1 MDIRI
6 TFAQYCNWKK
16 SPQEMVKNVM
26 FLKQIGE
33 NAMMSSSQGFNF
45 KKAILLKIHTMI
57 ALKNT
62 KLYHLSKPVT
72 RKCQQ
77 LQKTKINLSVKFL
90 HASITER

>member
-33 NAMMSSSQGFNF
+33 NAMNEFITRFQFQESNSSQDTYYDNI
-45 KKAILLKIHTMI
+45 KKHKAVLFVKTSNKKMSTI
-57 ALKNT
+57 AEDEN
-62 KLYHLSKPVT
+62 
-72 RKCQQ
+72 
-77 LQKTKINLSVKFL
+77 
-90 HASITER
+90 

>member
-33 NAMMSSSQGFNF
+33 NAMNEFITRFQFQESNSSQD
-45 KKAILLKIHTMI
+45 TYMI
-57 ALKNT
+57 TLKNT

-77 LQKTKINLSVKFL
+77 LQKMKINLSVKFL
-90 HASITER
+90 HASITKR